1 MKQQAQQNVTA
12 SVDVVIHGRHF
23 SISEKFKAHVSA
35 KLARTSKFGLPV
47 HRIDVEVSHENNPR
61 QSSRAFEV
69 KLTADG
75 IGPFIR
81 AHEFAADQYTAFDL
95 ALDRFEEQLRRMHER
110 SKSIKHHRPSP
121 SPVLEFQAAVV
132 SSNHQKAERPGQS
145 AQSTEVTEAES
156 TGSNLA
162 DFSGVNSQD
171 NLDSDRTPNL
181 ILHSGPLQVE
191 LTHPQL
197 PQLSVEQAV
206 ERLVVNRMEF
216 LVFIDS
222 ETQLPSVIYPKL
234 GYDYG
239 LVQLGNAS

>member
-1 MKQQAQQNVTA
+1 MKQQAQQNISA
-12 SVDVVIHGRHF
+12 NVDVVIHGRHF
-23 SISEKFKAHVSA
+23 SISEKFKAHVTA

-47 HRIDVEVSHENNPR
+47 HRIDVEVSHANNPR
-61 QSSRAFEV
+61 QSARAFEV

-95 ALDRFEEQLRRMHER
+95 VLERFEEQLRRMHER

-121 SPVLEFQAAVV
+121 SPALEFQAAAVI
-132 SSNHQKAERPGQS
+132 SDHQRAELPSQS
-145 AQSTEVTEAES
+145 AQSTEVTLAQPA
-156 TGSNLA
+156 GSNLA
-162 DFSGVNSQD
+162 GISAVISQD
-171 NLDSDRTPNL
+171 NLDVARTSNL

-197 PQLSVEQAV
+197 PKITVEQAV